1 MPEPTNHTATD
12 LRVKPFLKWAGGK
25 TQLLQRFRELYP
37 PELKNGQVKNYYE
50 PFMGSAAVYFD
61 IVQRYPVD
69 QAYLYDVNE
78 ELVLAYRVVQR
89 DVARL
94 IDVLF
99 RLEKKYIALDKQ
111 KRSDYFYAQRNLF
124 NEQRF
129 IINHNKYADN
139 WITRTA
145 QLIFL
150 NRTCFNGLY
159 RVNSK
164 GEFNTPAGRYANPGI
179 CDEANLSAVSKLLDR
194 AHIKK
199 ADFNEVVKEI
209 KPASFIYFDPP
220 YRPISKTALF
230 TAYSKLVFSDEEQVR
245 LAAVFKSL
253 SDKGALLMLSNSDP
267 RNINPADDFFDSL
280 YSRFNILRVPAKRL
294 INSVA
299 AARGNINE
307 IIITNYPVD
316 PDKRGFT

>member
-1 MPEPTNHTATD
+1 MPEPINNTSTQV
-12 LRVKPFLKWAGGK
+12 RVKPFLKWAGGK

-37 PELKNGQVKNYYE
+37 PELKNGQIKNYYE

-61 IVQRYPVD
+61 IVQQYKID
-69 QAYLYDVNE
+69 HAYLCDVNE
-78 ELVLAYRVVQR
+78 DLVLAYRVIQQ
-89 DVARL
+89 DSAKL

-99 RLEKKYIALDKQ
+99 RLQKKYLAIDKQ
-111 KRSDYFYAQRNLF
+111 KRGEYFYTQRTLF

-129 IINHNKYADN
+129 SINYNRYGDS
-139 WITRTA
+139 WIGRTA

-164 GEFNTPAGRYANPGI
+164 GEFNTPAGRYANPTI
-179 CDEANLSAVSKLLDR
+179 CDEANLDAVSKLLDK

-199 ADFNEVVKEI
+199 AGFNESLKNI

-245 LAAVFKSL
+245 LATLFKEL
-253 SDKGALLMLSNSDP
+253 SNKGAQLMLSNSDP
-267 RNINPADDFFDSL
+267 RNINPGDDFFDSL
-280 YSRFNILRVPAKRL
+280 YKGFTILRVPAKRL

-299 AARGNINE
+299 SARGNINE

-316 PDKRGFT
+316 TD